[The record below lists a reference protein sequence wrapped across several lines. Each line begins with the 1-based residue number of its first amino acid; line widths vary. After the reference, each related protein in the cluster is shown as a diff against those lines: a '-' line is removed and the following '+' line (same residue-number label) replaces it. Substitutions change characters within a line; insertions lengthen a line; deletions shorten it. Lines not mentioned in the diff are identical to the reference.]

1 MLRKGIANHYFNLKV
16 IIDWTWINWKSENQP
31 SFNSSALKLW
41 ERLRCTKW
49 LKWRWATSKK
59 EKKKG
64 HSYPVAVLLIC
75 GKYVN
80 NNSTTGSS
88 GILGYS
94 KWHCQENKTKE
105 RHTFYTVGDVPCA
118 TLLCCS
124 SFREAG
130 HQGMQ
135 LWNGEIAVSLER
147 QKHLG
152 IRYLIHSH
160 SCVTAALPVTGSMQ
174 TCWEAMS
181 H

>member
-1 MLRKGIANHYFNLKV
+1 M
-16 IIDWTWINWKSENQP
+16 ENQKT
-31 SFNSSALKLW
+31 NHHLTALLRSSEKGWDALSGWNEGGLLVK
-41 ERLRCTKW
+41 RK
-49 LKWRWATSKK
+49 
-59 EKKKG
+59 KKKG

-88 GILGYS
+88 GILGCS
-94 KWHCQENKTKE
+94 KWQCQENKTNE

-135 LWNGEIAVSLER
+135 LWNGEFTVSLER

-160 SCVTAALPVTGSMQ
+160 SRVTAALPVTGSMQ
-174 TCWEAMS
+174 TSQEAMS